1 MKLHTSIFLLF
12 LSMFNPKLIIAQ
24 NNSSKV
30 SLEGEIFS
38 YATYYV
44 SSFDIG
50 TGATNVQ
57 IFRYRLEASQYPI
70 PIKIRFRASMISPQ
84 LGINSSTAIIE
95 ILTNTFEL
103 KDAIILDN
111 REISSETSLIYDMAT
126 PPNPIELTGQ
136 IIESLD
142 PLQADVI
149 LQSILTTGR
158 ISDGIYRFE
167 IEIIHGDSGQQ
178 LAYDERTINVETPVS
193 INLESPG
200 GALSDTLNNLVYTTF
215 PTFQWFAQTGEG
227 FSTFIRVAEFNP
239 ELHSSSEDAIEDQR
253 VLPFDQTL
261 LWFEIPNIN
270 SFQYPFSGAYPLEE
284 GKIYVWQIKKTM
296 PTTAGARDLLSPIY
310 CFKIGI
316 SGQVEMSMPAIN
328 PLLISLRQALGDQQ
342 FNSLF
347 GDGNELYN
355 YFPTGQL
362 EINGVSVDEAGV
374 NYLLN
379 QINSQNFIIQ
389 GLRVE

>member
-1 MKLHTSIFLLF
+1 MKLYISLILVTLSIF
-12 LSMFNPKLIIAQ
+12 SPKLAIAQ
-24 NNSSKV
+24 NSSTKV

-103 KDAIILDN
+103 KDAITLDN
-111 REISSETSLIYDMAT
+111 REISSETAIIYDMAT

-167 IEIIHGDSGQQ
+167 IEILHGESEQQ
-178 LAYDERTINVETPVS
+178 LAYDERTINVESPVS
-193 INLESPG
+193 ISLESPG
-200 GALSDTLNNLVYTTF
+200 GALSDTVNNLVYTTF

-227 FSTFIRVAEFNP
+227 FSTFIRVAEFNT
-239 ELHSSSEDAIEDQR
+239 ELHSSPEDAIEDQR

-261 LWFEIPNIN
+261 SWFDIPNMN
-270 SFQYPFSGAYPLEE
+270 SFQYPFTGAYPLEQ
-284 GKIYVWQIKKTM
+284 GKIYVWQIMKTM
-296 PTTAGARDLLSPIY
+296 PTTAGAREMLSPIY
-310 CFKIGI
+310 SFKIGV
-316 SGQVEMSMPAIN
+316 SGQVELTTPEVN
-328 PLLISLRQALGDQQ
+328 PLLIALRKALGDQQ

-347 GDGNELYN
+347 GDGNELHN

-362 EINGVSVDEAGV
+362 EINGVNVDEAGV

-379 QINSQNFIIQ
+379 QINSQNYNIQ

>member
-167 IEIIHGDSGQQ
+167 IEILHGDSEQQ

-270 SFQYPFSGAYPLEE
+270 SFQYPFSAHIPLRK
-284 GKIYVWQIKKTM
+284 GKFMFGK
-296 PTTAGARDLLSPIY
+296 
-310 CFKIGI
+310 
-316 SGQVEMSMPAIN
+316 
-328 PLLISLRQALGDQQ
+328 LRRLCQQ
-342 FNSLF
+342 PQ
-347 GDGNELYN
+347 EH
-355 YFPTGQL
+355 
-362 EINGVSVDEAGV
+362 EIC
-374 NYLLN
+374 YLQSIVLK
-379 QINSQNFIIQ
+379 
-389 GLRVE
+389 

>member
-167 IEIIHGDSGQQ
+167 IEILHGDSEQQ

-270 SFQYPFSGAYPLEE
+270 SFQYPLAAHIPLRK
-284 GKIYVWQIKKTM
+284 GKFMFGK
-296 PTTAGARDLLSPIY
+296 
-310 CFKIGI
+310 
-316 SGQVEMSMPAIN
+316 
-328 PLLISLRQALGDQQ
+328 LRRLCQQ
-342 FNSLF
+342 PQ
-347 GDGNELYN
+347 EH
-355 YFPTGQL
+355 
-362 EINGVSVDEAGV
+362 EIC
-374 NYLLN
+374 YLQSIVLK
-379 QINSQNFIIQ
+379 
-389 GLRVE
+389 